1 MVTKKIRSTIIC
13 SLAILGFTGSLS
25 AQQKITGDSIKIAA
39 YPSYND
45 VSFLHKAFWGKNY
58 RTLWAA
64 PINMKVFYLQKEKGG
79 LTITDVGG
87 GKQTR
92 SLQLKDASGHEWA
105 LRSVQK
111 FPERALPKDQRNTV
125 LKDILQDEVTT
136 SNPYAALTVPPLADA
151 LDIPHSNPVFVYLA
165 DDPALGEY
173 RKEFANH
180 VYLFEEREPLDAT
193 KTYKTEKVQEKLQDD
208 NDNRIDQKQLL
219 RARLLDMIIGDW
231 DRHGDQWRWQKED
244 TGKINMYHAVPK
256 DRDKVFY
263 TTSGVFPFFAALA
276 NPQLQVFKGHINET
290 EFWNKNAIYFDFYFL
305 NQLSK
310 TDWEE
315 QIAYVQSKLT
325 DELLTSAVKKLPA
338 DIYKLTGKQTTEI
351 LIERRNHIRHDAL
364 NYYNFLAKNVDV
376 SVSDKKEQFA
386 INELDNGNIDVTIR
400 AIKKDDSIGKE
411 EVYHR
416 VLKPEETKSVR
427 LYGMG
432 GKDVFMVNGHVPS
445 PIKVR
450 MIGGDGEDRFVID
463 STLHNRSKLVVFDR
477 SDEKNQLPSRRLAR
491 VMASMDTNV
500 NKYDKNH
507 FKYDLYLPIF
517 GIGYNTEDG
526 TSVRIGYSIEKHG
539 FRDTPY
545 VYKQQLTAGYT
556 LSKSSFI
563 FTYLGDFKDFI
574 GASGLNISVI
584 GRGPNNV
591 NSFFGYGNNSVFVNE
606 GTKEFNY
613 YRNRYD
619 HIDADIRIYQQHSK
633 WKLSEGI
640 IGQYYTSNLAT
651 NVNHYFF
658 QYNQQFPGDNFFS
671 TKAYGGL
678 VLGAEL
684 DTRDDKTWPTKGV
697 YWTTKLTGLT
707 GINIKDHTNGQ
718 LFTSFNFYLNPGG
731 DSTFVIADRIGGG
744 VFTGHGE
751 FYQMMNLGGPL
762 SLQGYHTSRFI
773 GKQMAFNDL
782 ELRLKLFKF
791 NTYVFPGTLG
801 LIAYNDAGRVWLPG
815 EVSDTIHDAYG
826 GGLFITPYNKVILSA
841 VIGQTTTGNDGALL
855 YLSAGVRF

>member
-1 MVTKKIRSTIIC
+1 MFTKKAYSALILIL
-13 SLAILGFTGSLS
+13 SLIGFSNIAL
-25 AQQKITGDSIKIAA
+25 AQQKALGDSIKIAVS
-39 YPSYND
+39 PPYNK
-45 VSFLHKAFWGKNY
+45 VSSLHKAFWGKNY
-58 RTLWAA
+58 RELWAT
-64 PINMKVFYLQKEKGG
+64 PVNMKVFYLEKEG
-79 LTITDVGG
+79 LTITDQGG
-87 GKQTR
+87 GNQTR
-92 SLQLKDASGHEWA
+92 SLQLKDAAGHEWA

-111 FPERALPKDQRNTV
+111 YPERALPKDQRHTV
-125 LKDILQDEVTT
+125 LKAILQDEVTT
-136 SNPYAALTVPPLADA
+136 SNPYAALAVPPLADA
-151 LDIPHSNPVFVYLA
+151 LNIPHSNPVFVYLP
-165 DDPALGEY
+165 DDPALGKY

-180 VYLFEEREPLDAT
+180 VYLFEEREPLDGT
-193 KTYKTEKVQEKLQDD
+193 KTYKTEKVQEKIQDD

-231 DRHGDQWRWQKED
+231 DRHGDQWRWEKAD
-244 TGKINMYHAVPK
+244 SGKINLYQPIPK

-263 TTSGVFPFFAALA
+263 STSGVFPFFAALA
-276 NPQLQVFKGHINET
+276 NPQLQPFKDHISDI

-325 DELLTSAVKKLPA
+325 DEVLTSAVKKLPA
-338 DIYKLTGKQTTEI
+338 DIYKLTGRETTEK
-351 LIERRNHIRHDAL
+351 LIARRSNIKHDAL
-364 NYYNFLAKNVDV
+364 EYYLFLAKNVDV
-376 SVSDKKEQFA
+376 SASDKKEQFTV
-386 INELDNGNIDVTIR
+386 NELDNGSLDVTMR
-400 AIKKDDSIGKE
+400 AVKKDDSLGK
-411 EVYHR
+411 VIYHR
-416 VLKPEETKSVR
+416 VLQPNETKSVR

-463 STLHNRSKLVVFDR
+463 STLNNRHKLVVFDR
-477 SDEKNQLPSRRLAR
+477 SDERNDLPPRHLANI
-491 VMASMDTNV
+491 MATKDTDV
-500 NKYDKNH
+500 NKYDKYN
-507 FKYDLYLPIF
+507 FKYDLYLPKV

-526 TSVRIGYSIEKHG
+526 VRLQVGYAIEKHG
-539 FRDTPY
+539 FRDSPY
-545 VYKQQLTAGYT
+545 VYRQELSAGYT

-563 FTYLGDFKDFI
+563 FTYTGDFKNFI
-574 GASGLNISVI
+574 GTSGLNINVI

-619 HIDADIRIYQQHSK
+619 HIDADIRIYQQHRK
-633 WKLSEGI
+633 WKISEGI

-658 QYNQQFPGDNFFS
+658 EYAQQHPADDFFA
-671 TKAYGGL
+671 TKSYGGL

-684 DTRDDKTWPTKGV
+684 DTRDSKAWPTKGV
-697 YWTTKLTGLT
+697 YWTTKITGLT

-718 LFTSFNFYLNPGG
+718 IFTAFNFYLNPGG

-744 VFTGHGE
+744 IFTGRGE
-751 FYQMMNLGGPL
+751 FFQMMNLGGPF

-773 GKQMAFNDL
+773 GKQMAFNNL

-791 NTYVFPGTLG
+791 NTYLFPGTLG

-815 EVSDTIHDAYG
+815 ESSDTIHDAFG
-826 GGLFITPYNKVILSA
+826 GGLFITPYNKVMLSA
-841 VIGQTTTGNDGALL
+841 VIGQTTTGADGSLL